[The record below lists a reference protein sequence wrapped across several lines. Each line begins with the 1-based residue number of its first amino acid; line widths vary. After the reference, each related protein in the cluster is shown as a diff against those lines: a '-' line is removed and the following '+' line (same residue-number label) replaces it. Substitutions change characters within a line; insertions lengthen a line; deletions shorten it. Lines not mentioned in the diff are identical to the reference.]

1 MRLAVN
7 VSHAGIV
14 LRRGGAHA
22 FGIDGDPLVIP
33 RVLMLPFAVCR
44 RVDKQLHIT
53 VRQRFLRVPVNHC
66 HHQINR
72 LPYPRFI
79 RPLRGESNL
88 RVRRRLGFI
97 HTADQQRVAVGGPGN
112 RRAVHMYGSVVAAHL
127 IFGRRPV
134 FGIVRRRPAGV
145 RCQRTVLMSH
155 LHQLFGVRQNIAM
168 VIGAVPVEQRP
179 GFVGIDDAFVSAAR
193 FRRQLRAGE
202 GVGYTVQRRGG
213 ALHHMA
219 VHTGLIAVRT
229 GDGGENDVDI
239 VGQRGIVLRRDDK
252 SRFYPRTVL
261 LRYHHRGVA
270 LPVRYTMIFCLRSR

>member
-1 MRLAVN
+1 M
-7 VSHAGIV
+7 
-14 LRRGGAHA
+14 
-22 FGIDGDPLVIP
+22 F
-33 RVLMLPFAVCR
+33 PFAVFR
-44 RVDKQLHIT
+44 RVDKQLHVA
-53 VRQRFLRVPVNHC
+53 VRQRFLRVPVNYGHR
-66 HHQINR
+66 QINR
-72 LPYPRFI
+72 LPHLRFI
-79 RPLRGESNL
+79 RSLWGESNL

-97 HTADQQRVAVGGPGN
+97 HTTDQQRVAVGGPDD
-112 RRAVHMYGSVVAAHL
+112 RCAVHMYGSVVAAHL

-145 RCQRTVLMSH
+145 RCQRAVLMSH
-155 LHQLFGVRQNIAM
+155 LHQLFGIRQNIAM

-202 GVGYTVQRRGG
+202 GVGYTVQRRGS
-213 ALHHMA
+213 ALYHVA
-219 VHTGLIAVRT
+219 VHTGLIAVWT